1 MIYIFYYKSD
11 SKCEPIGRVMATS
24 LDEAREM
31 ISEVKALS
39 EDLIDKLFII
49 KKLEDHENNI

>member
-24 LDEAREM
+24 LDEAREK
-31 ISEVKALS
+31 ISEMKALS
-39 EDLIDKLFII
+39 EDLIDELFVI
-49 KKLEDHENNI
+49 KGLENHENDI